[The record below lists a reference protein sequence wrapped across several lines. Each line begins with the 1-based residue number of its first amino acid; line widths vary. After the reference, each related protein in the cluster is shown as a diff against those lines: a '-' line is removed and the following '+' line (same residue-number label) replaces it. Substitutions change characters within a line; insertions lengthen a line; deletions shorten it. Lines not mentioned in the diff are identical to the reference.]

1 MQGQRWGQVQSRG
14 AAAGVQEAP
23 GEDLRVLGLLL
34 APSLT
39 TREPASSVTN
49 IVSLV
54 ARENLGEG
62 LGPRSGHT
70 SLSLPDPCDSECLV
84 PSVTKSPSL
93 LWDSQR
99 SRDRGPWK
107 ALSSWI
113 PPRGTS
119 FIGVSHRVSHEA
131 SPGGKEVHLGDPPP
145 TSSSLK
151 TTTKSL

>member
-1 MQGQRWGQVQSRG
+1 M
-14 AAAGVQEAP
+14 
-23 GEDLRVLGLLL
+23 LGMLL

-39 TREPASSVTN
+39 TRESASSVTN

-113 PPRGTS
+113 PPGRPPSLGSVTGS
-119 FIGVSHRVSHEA
+119 LTKHLPGG
-131 SPGGKEVHLGDPPP
+131 GGKEVHLGDPPP

-151 TTTKSL
+151 TTTTKSL